1 MIRHARWALFL
12 GTVAVAMAAVPPPAP
27 APRPALIWHDVSTWG
42 VEGRAWP
49 DQPRL
54 RWYDRLPASAQGQ
67 VTEKVWELSRDTAG
81 MMVRFKT
88 DSASIWAR
96 YRLRSAQIADVNMSA
111 MGVSGLDLYGRDSQ
125 GHWRWAGA
133 TKPLA
138 QDYDDAIVKGL
149 APGRREYA
157 AYLPLRNG
165 IERLEI
171 GVEAGASFEGLAPRS
186 AKPLV
191 FYGTSI
197 THGYSASRPGMVHTA
212 ILGRHLDRPV
222 VNLGFNGN
230 GRMDLA
236 VGRYLVQLDAAVY
249 VIDCE
254 PNLDPAEVRV
264 KCPTLV
270 RLLRKSRPNTPI
282 VLVEDR
288 RNANSWILPL
298 RDRHHTENHAALQA
312 CFAALKREGV
322 KGLYYIPGDHLY
334 GDDGEGSS
342 DGSHPNDLGFMR
354 QTAVF
359 EPVLRQA
366 LGLR

>member
-138 QDYDDAIVKGL
+138 QDY
-149 APGRREYA
+149 
-157 AYLPLRNG
+157 
-165 IERLEI
+165 
-171 GVEAGASFEGLAPRS
+171 VEAGASFEGLAPRS

-312 CFAALKREGV
+312 CFAALKRKE
-322 KGLYYIPGDHLY
+322 
-334 GDDGEGSS
+334 
-342 DGSHPNDLGFMR
+342 
-354 QTAVF
+354 
-359 EPVLRQA
+359 
-366 LGLR
+366 